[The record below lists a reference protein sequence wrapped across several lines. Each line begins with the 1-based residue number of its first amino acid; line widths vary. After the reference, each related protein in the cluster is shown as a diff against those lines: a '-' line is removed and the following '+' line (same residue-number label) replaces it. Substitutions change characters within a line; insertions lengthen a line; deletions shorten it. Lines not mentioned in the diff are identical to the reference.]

1 MEWTG
6 LEAIALKTATRR
18 SIREFAADLG
28 VGHNTVT
35 KWSQRGAAI
44 TLRPLT
50 QRVLDEAFARADDA
64 AKARFAEILRRARA
78 GQAASSPPPR
88 RPDGTDIFGINAT
101 LSPPA
106 HRGGDHTPQ
115 LPAAGEGDSPALS
128 GLQELAGH
136 VVDLDL
142 RIDLQISDDG
152 AARVLYRYETVNLT
166 DRPLTRMSRELWF
179 QYTTGGLS
187 IEALA
192 SSTRQVGIQRI
203 HDTPNLAKFACQ
215 ISPPIKPGET
225 ARIGYCCEGG
235 LFVDALYWRQSIYRH
250 TRRLSIHLRHAGA
263 GRILTCSASEEH
275 PDGAENSATEGL
287 VWDHDG
293 RDVVATLTRDHLRPN
308 QSVTLHW
315 EVTREHP

>member
-44 TLRPLT
+44 TLRPLN

-64 AKARFAEILRRARA
+64 AKARFAEILRQARA
-78 GQAASSPPPR
+78 GQTVPSPPR
-88 RPDGTDIFGINAT
+88 RLDGSDMFGIDAT
-101 LSPPA
+101 SPSLA
-106 HRGGDHTPQ
+106 RRGGRPMPQ
-115 LPAAGEGDSPALS
+115 LAVTREVDSSELT
-128 GLQELAGH
+128 GLEALAGH

-152 AARVLYRYETVNLT
+152 AARVLYCYETVNLT

-179 QYTTGGLS
+179 EYTAGGLR
-187 IEALA
+187 IEPLT
-192 SSTRQVGIQRI
+192 SSSRQVAIQRI

-215 ISPPIKPGET
+215 ISPSIKPGEA
-225 ARIGYCCEGG
+225 ARIGYCCVGG
-235 LFVDALYWRQSIYRH
+235 RFVDALYWRQSIYRH

-263 GRILTCSASEEH
+263 GRMLSCSATEEH
-275 PDGAENSATEGL
+275 PDGAENSAAEGL
-287 VWDHDG
+287 IWDHDG